1 MSDHSNKQKEK
12 YRMQKKLL
20 GRWGVIALAA
30 TLTATVV
37 TGCGSDSEDA
47 AENLS
52 GTIGIAYS
60 LGGRDVPGFNQLAYI
75 GVEPLLAAND
85 SLELIESQDNPTATD
100 DQRAERLR
108 LMAQKG
114 ANPIVVVGF
123 TYAAALA
130 KVAPE
135 FPDTTWGIVDDSS
148 VTAPNVHSIVFKE
161 EEGSYLV
168 GVAAAL
174 KSKSNNVGFI
184 GGVNTPLI
192 AKFEAGFIAGAKAV
206 NAGIKVQSTYISNFP
221 DFSGFND
228 PAKGYEAA
236 KGMYE
241 NGADVVY
248 AAAGGTGTGL
258 HKAASELGKWSVGVD
273 ADEATYPAHADY
285 VTTIL
290 TSMLKR
296 VDVGVAAFVADALA
310 GVDTAGVKT
319 WGFAEGGVGYTTTGG
334 YIDDL
339 TSQIEEYAA
348 KIASGDVVVPTDP
361 KA

>member
-1 MSDHSNKQKEK
+1 
-12 YRMQKKLL
+12 MQKKRL
-20 GRWGVIALAA
+20 GLWGVITIAA
-30 TLTATVV
+30 ALTASVLS
-37 TGCGSDSEDA
+37 GCSSSEEEA
-47 AENLS
+47 TTAT

-60 LGGRDVPGFNQLAYI
+60 LGGRDIPGFNQLAYI
-75 GVEPLLAAND
+75 GVKPILDANPG
-85 SLELIESQDNPTATD
+85 LELLESQDNPTATD

-123 TYAAALA
+123 TYAAALG
-130 KVAPE
+130 KVAAE

-161 EEGSYLV
+161 EEGSFLV
-168 GVAAAL
+168 GVAAGL
-174 KSKSNNVGFI
+174 KTKSLNVGFI

-192 AKFEAGFIAGAKAV
+192 AKFEAGFMAGVKAV
-206 NAGIKVQSTYISNFP
+206 NPAIKIQSVYISNFP

-248 AAAGGTGTGL
+248 AAAGGTGTGM
-258 HKAASELGKWSVGVD
+258 HKAASELGKWSIGVD
-273 ADEATYPAHADY
+273 ADEATYPAHAAY
-285 VTTIL
+285 TSTIL

-296 VDVGVAAFVADALA
+296 VDTGVNAFVTDAIA
-310 GVDTAGVKT
+310 GKPTAGVKV
-319 WGFAEGGVGYTTTGG
+319 WGYAQGGVGYTTTGG
-334 YIDDL
+334 HIDDL
-339 TSQIEEYAA
+339 VAQIDEQAA
-348 KIASGDVVVPTDP
+348 KISSGEIVVPTDP
-361 KA
+361 KG

>member
-1 MSDHSNKQKEK
+1 
-12 YRMQKKLL
+12 MQKKRL
-20 GRWGVIALAA
+20 GRWGVLAVAA
-30 TLTATVV
+30 TLIASVV

-47 AENLS
+47 GTNAT

-60 LGGRDVPGFNQLAYI
+60 LGGRDIPGFNQLAYI
-75 GVEPLLAAND
+75 GVEPILAANPD
-85 SLELIESQDNPTATD
+85 LELLESQDNPTATD

-123 TYAAALA
+123 TYAAALG
-130 KVAPE
+130 KVAAE

-148 VTAPNVHSIVFKE
+148 VIAPNVHSIVFKE
-161 EEGSYLV
+161 EEGSFLV

-174 KSKSNNVGFI
+174 KTKTNNVGFI

-206 NAGIKVQSTYISNFP
+206 NAKIKVQTTYISNFP

-248 AAAGGTGTGL
+248 AAAGGTGTGM
-258 HKAASELGKWSVGVD
+258 HKAASELGKWSIGVD
-273 ADEATYPAHADY
+273 ADEATYPAHAAY
-285 VTTIL
+285 TSTIL

-296 VDVGVAAFVADALA
+296 VDVGVAAFVTDALA
-310 GVDTAGVKT
+310 GTPTAGVKT
-319 WGFAEGGVGYTTTGG
+319 WGYAEGGVGYTTTGG
-334 YIDDL
+334 YIDEL
-339 TSQIEEYAA
+339 VEQIDAQAA
-348 KIASGDVVVPTDP
+348 KVSSGETVVPTDP

>member
-1 MSDHSNKQKEK
+1 
-12 YRMQKKLL
+12 
-20 GRWGVIALAA
+20 
-30 TLTATVV
+30 
-37 TGCGSDSEDA
+37 
-47 AENLS
+47 
-52 GTIGIAYS
+52 
-60 LGGRDVPGFNQLAYI
+60 
-75 GVEPLLAAND
+75 
-85 SLELIESQDNPTATD
+85 
-100 DQRAERLR
+100 
-108 LMAQKG
+108 MAQKG

-123 TYAAALA
+123 TYAAALG

-135 FPDTTWGIVDDSS
+135 FPDTQWGIVDDSS

-174 KSKSNNVGFI
+174 KSKSGNVGFI

-206 NAGIKVQSTYISNFP
+206 NAKIKVQSTYISNFP

-248 AAAGGTGTGL
+248 AAAGGTGTGM
-258 HKAASELGKWSVGVD
+258 HKAASELGKWSIGVD

-285 VTTIL
+285 TATIL

-296 VDVGVAAFVADALA
+296 VDVGVAAFVKDALA
-310 GVDTAGVKT
+310 GTATAGVKV
-319 WGFAEGGVGYTTTGG
+319 WGIAEGGVGYTTTGG
-334 YIDDL
+334 YIDDI
-339 TSQIEEYAA
+339 TSKIDEYSA
-348 KIASGDVVVPTDP
+348 KIASGEVVVPTDP

>member
-1 MSDHSNKQKEK
+1 M
-12 YRMQKKLL
+12 
-20 GRWGVIALAA
+20 
-30 TLTATVV
+30 
-37 TGCGSDSEDA
+37 
-47 AENLS
+47 AE
-52 GTIGIAYS
+52 
-60 LGGRDVPGFNQLAYI
+60 
-75 GVEPLLAAND
+75 
-85 SLELIESQDNPTATD
+85 
-100 DQRAERLR
+100 
-108 LMAQKG
+108 KG

-174 KSKSNNVGFI
+174 KSKSNNLGFI

-206 NAGIKVQSTYISNFP
+206 TPGIKVQSTYISNFP

-236 KGMYE
+236 KGMFE
-241 NGADVVY
+241 NGADVVF
-248 AAAGGTGTGL
+248 AAAGGTGTGA
-258 HKAASELGKWSVGVD
+258 HKAASELKKWSIGVD
-273 ADEATYPAHADY
+273 ADEALFPAHADY

-296 VDVGVAAFVADALA
+296 VDVGVGAFVADALA

-319 WGFAEGGVGYTTTGG
+319 WGFAEDGVGYTTTGG
-334 YIDDL
+334 YVDEFTAKID
-339 TSQIEEYAA
+339 EYGA

>member
-1 MSDHSNKQKEK
+1 
-12 YRMQKKLL
+12 MQKKLL
-20 GRWGVIALAA
+20 GRWGALALAA
-30 TLTATVV
+30 ALTATVV

-47 AENLS
+47 ATSAE

-75 GVEPLLAAND
+75 GVEPLLAENPN
-85 SLELIESQDNPTATD
+85 LKLIESQDNPTATD
-100 DQRAERLR
+100 DQRTERLR

-123 TYAAALA
+123 TYAAALG

-135 FPDTTWGIVDDSS
+135 FPDIQWGIVDDSS
-148 VTAPNVHSIVFKE
+148 VVAPNVQSIVFKE

-174 KSKSNNVGFI
+174 KSQTGNVGFI

-192 AKFEAGFIAGAKAV
+192 AKFEAGFIAGAQAV
-206 NAGIKVQSTYISNFP
+206 NSKIKVQRTYISNFP

-248 AAAGGTGTGL
+248 AAAGGTGTGM
-258 HKAASELGKWSVGVD
+258 HKAASELGKWSIGVD
-273 ADEATYPAHADY
+273 ADEATYPAHAEY
-285 VTTIL
+285 TSTIL

-296 VDVGVAAFVADALA
+296 VDLGTRAFVKDALA
-310 GVDTAGVKT
+310 GTPTAGIKT
-319 WGFAEGGVGYTTTGG
+319 WGYAEGGVGYTTTG
-334 YIDDL
+334 DFLADL
-339 TSQIEEYAA
+339 TEKIDAEAA
-348 KIASGDVVVPTDP
+348 KIASGEVVVPTEP
-361 KA
+361 SKG

>member
-75 GVEPLLAAND
+75 GVEPLLAANE

-228 PAKGYEAA
+228 PAKG
-236 KGMYE
+236 
-241 NGADVVY
+241 
-248 AAAGGTGTGL
+248 
-258 HKAASELGKWSVGVD
+258 
-273 ADEATYPAHADY
+273 
-285 VTTIL
+285 
-290 TSMLKR
+290 
-296 VDVGVAAFVADALA
+296 
-310 GVDTAGVKT
+310 
-319 WGFAEGGVGYTTTGG
+319 
-334 YIDDL
+334 
-339 TSQIEEYAA
+339 
-348 KIASGDVVVPTDP
+348 
-361 KA
+361 

>member
-1 MSDHSNKQKEK
+1 
-12 YRMQKKLL
+12 MQKKLL

-37 TGCGSDSEDA
+37 TGCGSDSEEA
-47 AENLS
+47 SENLT

-75 GVEPLLAAND
+75 GVEPLLAANEG
-85 SLELIESQDNPTATD
+85 LELIESQDNPTATD

-174 KSKSNNVGFI
+174 KTKTNNVGFI

-206 NAGIKVQSTYISNFP
+206 NADIKVQSTYISNFP

-258 HKAASELGKWSVGVD
+258 HKAASELGKWSIGVD
-273 ADEATYPAHADY
+273 ADEATYPAHSAY
-285 VTTIL
+285 KKTIL

-296 VDVGVAAFVADALA
+296 VDLGTRAFVADAVA
-310 GVDTAGVKT
+310 GKKTAGVKT
-319 WGFAEGGVGYTTTGG
+319 WGAKQGGVGYTTTGG
-334 YIDDL
+334 YLKGLTVKIDAFQKL
-339 TSQIEEYAA
+339 IS
-348 KIASGDVVVPTDP
+348 SGAVVVPTDP
-361 KA
+361 TKA

>member
-1 MSDHSNKQKEK
+1 
-12 YRMQKKLL
+12 
-20 GRWGVIALAA
+20 
-30 TLTATVV
+30 
-37 TGCGSDSEDA
+37 
-47 AENLS
+47 
-52 GTIGIAYS
+52 
-60 LGGRDVPGFNQLAYI
+60 
-75 GVEPLLAAND
+75 
-85 SLELIESQDNPTATD
+85 
-100 DQRAERLR
+100 
-108 LMAQKG
+108 MAQKG

-123 TYAAALA
+123 TYAAALG

-174 KSKSNNVGFI
+174 KSKSGNVGFI

-206 NAGIKVQSTYISNFP
+206 NAKIKVQSTYISNFP

-241 NGADVVY
+241 NGADIVY
-248 AAAGGTGTGL
+248 AAAGGTGSGM
-258 HKAASELGKWSVGVD
+258 HKAASELGKWSIGVD

-285 VTTIL
+285 VSTIL

-296 VDVGVAAFVADALA
+296 VDVGVGAFVADALA
-310 GVDTAGVKT
+310 GTPTAGVKV
-319 WGFAEGGVGYTTTGG
+319 WGIAEGGVGYTTTGG
-334 YIDDL
+334 YIDDI
-339 TSQIEEYAA
+339 TGKIDEYSA
-348 KIASGDVVVPTDP
+348 KISSGEVVVPTDP

>member
-1 MSDHSNKQKEK
+1 
-12 YRMQKKLL
+12 MQKKLL
-20 GRWGVIALAA
+20 GRWGAIAIAA
-30 TLTATVV
+30 ALTASVV

-47 AENLS
+47 ASTAE

-75 GVEPLLAAND
+75 GVEPLLAENPN
-85 SLELIESQDNPTATD
+85 LELIESQDNPTATD

-135 FPDTTWGIVDDSS
+135 FPEIQWGIVDDSS
-148 VTAPNVHSIVFKE
+148 VTADNVHSIVFKE

-206 NAGIKVQSTYISNFP
+206 NPKIKVQSTYISNFP

-258 HKAASELGKWSVGVD
+258 HKAASELGKWSIGVD
-273 ADEATYPAHADY
+273 ADEATYPAHAAY
-285 VTTIL
+285 KKTIL

-296 VDVGVAAFVADALA
+296 VDLGTRAFVADAVA
-310 GVDTAGVKT
+310 GKKTSGVKT
-319 WGFAEGGVGYTTTGG
+319 WGAKQGGVGYTTTGG
-334 YIDDL
+334 YLKGLTVKIDAFQKL
-339 TSQIEEYAA
+339 IS
-348 KIASGDVVVPTDP
+348 SGAVAVPTDP

>member
-1 MSDHSNKQKEK
+1 
-12 YRMQKKLL
+12 MQKKRL
-20 GRWGVIALAA
+20 GRWGVLAVAA
-30 TLTATVV
+30 TLIASVV

-47 AENLS
+47 GTNAT

-60 LGGRDVPGFNQLAYI
+60 LGGRDIPGFNQLAYI
-75 GVEPLLAAND
+75 GVEPILAANPD
-85 SLELIESQDNPTATD
+85 LELLESQDNPTATD

-123 TYAAALA
+123 TYAAALG
-130 KVAPE
+130 KVAAE

-161 EEGSYLV
+161 EEGSFLV

-174 KSKSNNVGFI
+174 KTKTNNVGFI

-206 NAGIKVQSTYISNFP
+206 NAKIKVQTTYISNFP

-248 AAAGGTGTGL
+248 AAAGGTGTGM
-258 HKAASELGKWSVGVD
+258 HKAASELGKWSIGVD
-273 ADEATYPAHADY
+273 ADEATYPAHAAY
-285 VTTIL
+285 TSTIL

-296 VDVGVAAFVADALA
+296 VDVGVGAFVTDALA
-310 GVDTAGVKT
+310 GTPTAGVKT

-339 TSQIEEYAA
+339 VAQIDAQAA
-348 KIASGDVVVPTDP
+348 KIKSGEIVVPTDP

>member
-1 MSDHSNKQKEK
+1 MQNKTL
-12 YRMQKKLL
+12 RKL
-20 GRWGVIALAA
+20 GAA
-30 TLTATVV
+30 TVSAALMLTGIIAAAPAQAATK
-37 TGCGSDSEDA
+37 
-47 AENLS
+47 
-52 GTIGIAYS
+52 TIGIAYS

-75 GVEPLLAAND
+75 DVKPLLANKKKK
-85 SLELIESQDNPTATD
+85 
-100 DQRAERLR
+100 
-108 LMAQKG
+108 KG

-123 TYAAALA
+123 TYAAALG
-130 KVAPE
+130 KVAKE
-135 FPDTTWGIVDDSS
+135 FPKTQWGIVDDSS
-148 VTAPNVHSIVFKE
+148 VTAPNVQSIVFKE

-174 KSKSNNVGFI
+174 KSKTGNVGFI

-192 AKFEAGFIAGAKAV
+192 AKFEAGFIAGAQAV
-206 NAGIKVQSTYISNFP
+206 NAKIKVQSTYISNFP

-258 HKAASELGKWSVGVD
+258 HKAASELGKWSIGVD
-273 ADEATYPAHADY
+273 ADEATYPAHSAY
-285 VTTIL
+285 KKTIL

-296 VDVGVAAFVADALA
+296 VDLGTRAFVADAVA
-310 GVDTAGVKT
+310 GKKTAGVKV
-319 WGFAEGGVGYTTTGG
+319 WGAKQGGVGYTTTGG
-334 YIDDL
+334 YVKGLTVKIDAFQKL
-339 TSQIEEYAA
+339 ITSGA
-348 KIASGDVVVPTDP
+348 VVVPTDP

>member
-1 MSDHSNKQKEK
+1 MKKEK
-12 YRMQKKLL
+12 KRMQKSTLRKL
-20 GRWGVIALAA
+20 GASAVTAALALTGFMAAAPAQAA
-30 TLTATVV
+30 TK
-37 TGCGSDSEDA
+37 
-47 AENLS
+47 
-52 GTIGIAYS
+52 TIGIAYS

-75 GVEPLLAAND
+75 GVKPLLD
-85 SLELIESQDNPTATD
+85 KDKTIKLVESQDNPTATD

-108 LMAQKG
+108 LMAKRG

-123 TYAAALA
+123 TYAAALG
-130 KVAPE
+130 KVAKE
-135 FPDTTWGIVDDSS
+135 FPKIQWGIVDDSS
-148 VTAPNVHSIVFKE
+148 VKAPNVQSIVFKE

-174 KSKSNNVGFI
+174 TSKTKSVGFI

-192 AKFEAGFIAGAKAV
+192 AKFEAGFIAGVKSV
-206 NAGIKVQSTYISNFP
+206 DSSFTVKSTYISNFP

-258 HKAASELGKWSVGVD
+258 HKAASELGKWSIGVD
-273 ADEATYPAHADY
+273 ADEATYPAHAAY
-285 VTTIL
+285 TSTIL

-296 VDVGVAAFVADALA
+296 VDVGVAAFVKDALA
-310 GVDTAGVKT
+310 GTPTAGVKT
-319 WGFAEGGVGYTTTGG
+319 WGIAEGGVGYTTTGG
-334 YIDDL
+334 YIDDI
-339 TSQIEEYAA
+339 TSKIDEYSA
-348 KIASGDVVVPTDP
+348 KIASGEVVVPTDP

>member
-1 MSDHSNKQKEK
+1 
-12 YRMQKKLL
+12 MQKKSLRKL
-20 GRWGVIALAA
+20 GAAVVSGALVLSGLIAAAPAQAA
-30 TLTATVV
+30 TK
-37 TGCGSDSEDA
+37 
-47 AENLS
+47 
-52 GTIGIAYS
+52 TIGIAYS

-75 GVEPLLAAND
+75 GVKPILAKNKA
-85 SLELIESQDNPTATD
+85 LKLIESQDSPTATD

-108 LMAQKG
+108 LMAKRG

-123 TYAAALA
+123 TYAAALG
-130 KVAPE
+130 KVSKE
-135 FPDTTWGIVDDSS
+135 FPKVQWGIVDDST
-148 VTAPNVHSIVFKE
+148 VKAPNVQGIVFKE

-168 GVAAAL
+168 GLAAAMTT
-174 KSKSNNVGFI
+174 KTGKIGFI

-192 AKFEAGFIAGAKAV
+192 AKFEAGYIAGAKAI
-206 NAGIKVQSTYISNFP
+206 NPKIKIQSTYISNFP

-236 KGMYE
+236 KGMFE

-258 HKAASELGKWSVGVD
+258 HKAASELGKWSIGVD

-285 VTTIL
+285 VSTIL

-296 VDVGVAAFVADALA
+296 VDVGVGAFVKDALA

-319 WGFAEGGVGYTTTGG
+319 WGVAEGGVGYTTTGG
-334 YIDDL
+334 YIDDI
-339 TSQIEEYAA
+339 TSKIDEYAA
-348 KIASGDVVVPTDP
+348 KISSGEVVVPTDP